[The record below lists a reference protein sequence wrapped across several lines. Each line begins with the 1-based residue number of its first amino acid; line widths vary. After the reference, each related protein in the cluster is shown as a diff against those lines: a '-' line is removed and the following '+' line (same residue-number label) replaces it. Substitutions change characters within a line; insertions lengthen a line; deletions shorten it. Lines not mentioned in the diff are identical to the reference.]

1 MVFSSLFIM
10 QFTYEFK
17 IILSEYEEGKLKLLS
32 DKWQKWTGSEDRG
45 DIEIFVTYHFFSNL
59 DEMLFANEGAVNSFA
74 IYGGAR
80 DIITLYELAE
90 KKSIFSRKDTIDYLK
105 KLENEKYRTKYIP
118 KLIESFSLLLQ

>member
-1 MVFSSLFIM
+1 
-10 QFTYEFK
+10 
-17 IILSEYEEGKLKLLS
+17 
-32 DKWQKWTGSEDRG
+32 
-45 DIEIFVTYHFFSNL
+45 
-59 DEMLFANEGAVNSFA
+59 MLFANEGAVNSFA